1 MNKIILTGRLTRSA
15 EIKTYPNTS
24 IATFTLASNK
34 KLKNKDEVLFIDCKA
49 FGRVADIIDEYLT
62 KGDKI
67 LIEGRLVLEKW
78 EDKEGFTKQ
87 KYVIAVEGLEMLST
101 RNNPNNESEN
111 PYLAPDS
118 KKQSV
123 KSVKEATK
131 SYKTIDINNE
141 IESDEIPF

>member
-1 MNKIILTGRLTRSA
+1 MNKIILTGRLVRSA

-34 KLKNKDEVLFIDCKA
+34 KIKDKEEVLFIDCKA
-49 FGRVADIIDEYLT
+49 FGRVAEIIDEYVT

-78 EDKEGFTKQ
+78 EDKEGAAKQ

-101 RNNPNNESEN
+101 RSNPNNESET
-111 PYLAPDS
+111 PYPTPDS
-118 KKQSV
+118 KKQST

-131 SYKTIDINNE
+131 SYKTIDISNE